1 VAAPFAEFRPRMQS
15 RTHALRTLAP
25 LAFRRLSGAVAD
37 VWSVQGDQGGGGH
50 YIAPDPRIV
59 IFLDDTPPPL
69 ALRLAE
75 ADPDHSEVQAFYIPA
90 GVPLW
95 SRMQRSGTLS
105 HLDVHLDAPALLRR
119 LSAASVRADLD
130 KPRLLASSPQLVA
143 LGRLAAA
150 EVARPRRGDMLLDGL
165 VNAALAEFFAKPE
178 VAVPPG
184 TGGLAPWQLAAVE
197 RHMRTNLSRPVTVA
211 ELAQVARL
219 SESWFAHCFRQ
230 HTGETPHRW
239 QARLRLQAALTM
251 VESSSQSLA
260 EIAHA
265 TGFSDQAHLSR
276 VFRAAHGI
284 PPSLWRRTS
293 QISDGIPSE

>member
-1 VAAPFAEFRPRMQS
+1 MQS

-59 IFLDDTPPPL
+59 IFLDDAPPPM

-75 ADPDHSEVQAFYIPA
+75 SAPDHSTVQAFYIPA

-95 SRMQRSGTLS
+95 SRMQRSAALS
-105 HLDVHLDAPALLRR
+105 HLDVHLEAAALHRR
-119 LSAASVRADLD
+119 LMAANVRADLGQ
-130 KPRLLASSPQLVA
+130 PRLLESSPHLLA
-143 LGRLAAA
+143 LGRLTAA
-150 EVARPRRGDMLLDGL
+150 EVARPRRGAMLLDGL
-165 VNAALAEFFAKPE
+165 ISAVLAEFFAEPDI
-178 VAVPPG
+178 ADPPG
-184 TGGLAPWQLAAVE
+184 TGGLAPWQMAAVE
-197 RHMRTNLSRPVTVA
+197 RHMLTNLSRPVSVA

-230 HTGETPHRW
+230 QTGDTPHRW
-239 QARLRLQAALTM
+239 QARLRLKAALEM
-251 VESSSQSLA
+251 VEHSALSLA

-265 TGFSDQAHLSR
+265 TGFADQAHLSR
-276 VFRAAHGI
+276 SFRGAHGM

-293 QISDGIPSE
+293 QRSAGIPSE